1 MSNQRLAEELHKQL
15 IRKCKKRKVHSSFVE
30 NTWYVD
36 LADMQLISKFN
47 KRFRFLFCVI
57 DICSINARK
66 KLITIELLIA
76 FSSYC

>member
-1 MSNQRLAEELHKQL
+1 MSNQRLAEELHKRL

-57 DICSINARK
+57 DISSIYARK

>member
-1 MSNQRLAEELHKQL
+1 MIYKFFYKQTAGGSVKSEIMSNQRLAEELHKRL

-47 KRFRFLFCVI
+47 KRF
-57 DICSINARK
+57 
-66 KLITIELLIA
+66 
-76 FSSYC
+76 